1 MAGDTRRGSNID
13 TKNAAVACGVAV
25 VVTHRHKILFGKR
38 KSRENT
44 FEWQLPGGWID
55 RGQSPEQAARREVCE
70 ETGLQLQEVRFVGI
84 TNNIFTAHKHSL
96 SLYFEAECADVR
108 SLIVGEDSKC
118 IAWEWRNW
126 ADLTEP
132 LYLPLR
138 LFRKTGYQPFLSDRQ
153 QTYASF

>member
-13 TKNAAVACGVAV
+13 TKKAAVACGVAV
-25 VVTHRHKILFGKR
+25 VITHRHKILFGKR
-38 KSRENT
+38 KSGENG
-44 FEWQLPGGWID
+44 FEWQLPGGWIE
-55 RGQSPEQAARREVCE
+55 RGESPGQAARREVRE

-84 TNNIFTAHKHSL
+84 SNNVFSAQKHSI

-108 SLIVGEDSKC
+108 TLIVGENSKC

-126 ADLTEP
+126 VDLTGH

-138 LFRKTGYQPFLSDRQ
+138 QFRKTGYQPFLSDPQ
-153 QTYASF
+153 QTFVSF

>member
-13 TKNAAVACGVAV
+13 TKNAVVAGGVAV

-38 KSRENT
+38 KSRENE

-55 RGQSPEQAARREVCE
+55 RGESPEQAARREVCE

-96 SLYFEAECADVR
+96 SLYFEAECADIR
-108 SLIVGEDSKC
+108 SLIVREDSKC

-126 ADLTEP
+126 ADLTEH

-138 LFRKTGYQPFLSDRQ
+138 LFRKTGYQPFLSGRH
-153 QTYASF
+153 QTYVSF

>member
-1 MAGDTRRGSNID
+1 MAGDTGRGSNID
-13 TKNAAVACGVAV
+13 IKNAVVACGVAV

-38 KSRENT
+38 KSRENG

-55 RGQSPEQAARREVCE
+55 RGESPEQAARREVCE

-84 TNNIFTAHKHSL
+84 TNNIFTANKHSL

-108 SLIVGEDSKC
+108 SQIVGEDSKC

-126 ADLTEP
+126 ADLTE
-132 LYLPLR
+132 LR

-153 QTYASF
+153 QTYVSF